1 MIYYKKGNLLE
12 CTETT
17 IIHQVNCR
25 GVMNSGVAKAIREAY
40 PKVYTD
46 YLELEASST
55 LLGCVQYVEVD
66 NKIIVNL
73 FGQDNYRPRTVR
85 HTSYDA
91 LEEGFRKIKRDL
103 KGNLAIPKIGCGL
116 GGGDW
121 RIVSAIIETVFDDR
135 DVIVYEL

>member
-17 IIHQVNCR
+17 IIHQVNCQ
-25 GVMNSGVAKAIREAY
+25 GKMNAGVAKIIREAY

-55 LLGCVQYVEVD
+55 LLGCVQYVEVG
-66 NKIIVNL
+66 NKIVVNL

-91 LEEGFRKIKRDL
+91 LDEGLYRDWETDRKSTRL
-103 KGNLAIPKIGCGL
+103 NSSHSGESRMPS
-116 GGGDW
+116 
-121 RIVSAIIETVFDDR
+121 SA
-135 DVIVYEL
+135 

>member
-12 CTETT
+12 CTEAI
-17 IIHQVNCR
+17 IIHQVNCQ
-25 GVMNSGVAKAIREAY
+25 GKMNAGVAKIIREAY

-66 NKIIVNL
+66 NKIVVNL

-91 LEEGFRKIKRDL
+91 LDEGFRKIKNVL
-103 KGNLAIPKIGCGL
+103 NPSHICNNCVIAYQII
-116 GGGDW
+116 DW
-121 RIVSAIIETVFDDR
+121 IDTEADYYKLLEEIKNQ
-135 DVIVYEL
+135 

>member
-12 CTETT
+12 STETI
-17 IIHQVNCR
+17 IIHQVNCQ
-25 GVMNSGVAKAIREAY
+25 GKMNSGVAKAIREAY

-46 YLELEASST
+46 YLGLEVSSL

-66 NKIIVNL
+66 NKTIVNL
-73 FGQDNYRPRTVR
+73 FGQDNYLPRTVR
-85 HTSYDA
+85 NTSYDA